1 MEHYDWNDGW
11 LFTPV
16 FDPAIVRPECPE
28 LTLEPVRLPHTVK
41 ALPYNYCNEN
51 DYQKL
56 SGYRREFFAPKEW
69 EGRTVLL
76 TFGAVAHDAT
86 VFCNGRRVFHHS
98 CGYTAFTVDL
108 TSALHL
114 GQKNVVAVRCDS
126 REDLNIPP
134 FGGQMDF
141 LTYGGIC
148 RAVCLDVKETAYL
161 RDIFIETKAEGG
173 FRIYTAT
180 VGETVGCT
188 LQAEIRSP
196 SGSRAFYTGELSL
209 PITGALN
216 SVHPWSIEHPTLY
229 TRTVLLTFGA
239 VAHDATVFCNGR
251 RVFHHSCGYTAFT
264 VDLTSALHL
273 GQKNVVAVRCDSR
286 EDLNIPPFGG
296 QMDFLTYGGICRA
309 VCLDVK
315 EPAYLRDIFIET
327 KAEGDFRIYTAT
339 VGETVGCT
347 LQAEIRSP
355 SGSRAFYTGE
365 LSLPI
370 TGALNS
376 VHPWSIEHPTLYTL
390 TVRLIRPGTGGLP
403 DRVLDEKSCRFGFRT
418 LQFVA
423 GGLYLN
429 GQRVELR
436 GLNRRQSYAYQ
447 GYAMPDSIQR
457 LDAQLLKKQLGC
469 NAVRLTTPPSPA
481 FLDACD
487 ELGLLVFVEMPGW
500 QHVGDDIWKAQA
512 LQNCREMVCQCRSH
526 PSIFLWGVRV
536 SGSADDENFYKRTNE
551 TVRRLDPTRPT
562 AGTRSTRRSQLLED
576 VYAYADY
583 SYHGRG
589 VGCEARTAVTPDT
602 RKGYLISEFEGA
614 QFPAKSFDDE
624 PHRLAQALRYAAV
637 LNDTIA
643 QQGVAGSFGW
653 CMTDYNTHREFGS
666 GDRISYQ
673 GVMDMFRSPKLSAA
687 VYASQKTPRSPSDIV
702 LEISSSMA
710 LGDHPGGFAG
720 ACWAFTNAESLR
732 LYRDNDFVAEF
743 TPDRRGRFAALPH
756 PPIEIHDFVGLLLE
770 KYEGID
776 RTAAP
781 QVAAILNEMRR
792 DAMELSPLSRAR
804 MYSLRL
810 SWNELVQLYYKYIG
824 VLGSP
829 AAVYRFEAV
838 WHGRAVRT
846 VVKEPVQ
853 SVRLECTVHNPI
865 LTDGPTWDCAAVS
878 LRAIDQNGNLLPYC
892 GEAVQLS
899 VEGPLRILGPSVVP
913 LRGGMAGTYLATT
926 GEAGP
931 ARLHCRMEGA
941 LDAEVSLTIRCRE
954 E

>member
-148 RAVCLDVKETAYL
+148 RAVCLDVKE
-161 RDIFIETKAEGG
+161 
-173 FRIYTAT
+173 
-180 VGETVGCT
+180 
-188 LQAEIRSP
+188 
-196 SGSRAFYTGELSL
+196 
-209 PITGALN
+209 
-216 SVHPWSIEHPTLY
+216 
-229 TRTVLLTFGA
+229 
-239 VAHDATVFCNGR
+239 
-251 RVFHHSCGYTAFT
+251 
-264 VDLTSALHL
+264 
-273 GQKNVVAVRCDSR
+273 
-286 EDLNIPPFGG
+286 
-296 QMDFLTYGGICRA
+296 
-309 VCLDVK
+309 
-315 EPAYLRDIFIET
+315 PAYLRDIFIEA
-327 KAEGDFRIYTAT
+327 KAEGDFRIYSST

-436 GLNRRQSYAYQ
+436 GLNRHQSYAYQ

-487 ELGLLVFVEMPGW
+487 ELGLLVFTEMPGW
-500 QHVGDDIWKAQA
+500 QHLGDDTWKAQA
-512 LQNCREMVCQCRSH
+512 LQNCREMVCQCRNH

-536 SGSADDENFYKRTNE
+536 SGSADDESFYKRTNE

-576 VYAYADY
+576 VYAYTDY

-743 TPDRRGRFAALPH
+743 TSRPPGPLCGSAPPAHRDTRFRGPAAGEIRGHRPHCRTAGGRHPQRDAPGRYGAFAPVPGADVLAAPELERACAALLQIYRRAGQPRYRLPLRGRLAWPGRQDRHPGARAERPAGMHRPQPHPDRRPHLGLRRREPAGHRPERQPPAL
-756 PPIEIHDFVGLLLE
+756 L
-770 KYEGID
+770 
-776 RTAAP
+776 
-781 QVAAILNEMRR
+781 
-792 DAMELSPLSRAR
+792 
-804 MYSLRL
+804 
-810 SWNELVQLYYKYIG
+810 W
-824 VLGSP
+824 
-829 AAVYRFEAV
+829 
-838 WHGRAVRT
+838 
-846 VVKEPVQ
+846 
-853 SVRLECTVHNPI
+853 
-865 LTDGPTWDCAAVS
+865 
-878 LRAIDQNGNLLPYC
+878 
-892 GEAVQLS
+892 
-899 VEGPLRILGPSVVP
+899 
-913 LRGGMAGTYLATT
+913 
-926 GEAGP
+926 
-931 ARLHCRMEGA
+931 
-941 LDAEVSLTIRCRE
+941 
-954 E
+954 

>member
-41 ALPYNYCNEN
+41 TLPYNYCNEN

-148 RAVCLDVKETAYL
+148 RAVCLDVKE
-161 RDIFIETKAEGG
+161 
-173 FRIYTAT
+173 
-180 VGETVGCT
+180 
-188 LQAEIRSP
+188 
-196 SGSRAFYTGELSL
+196 
-209 PITGALN
+209 
-216 SVHPWSIEHPTLY
+216 
-229 TRTVLLTFGA
+229 
-239 VAHDATVFCNGR
+239 
-251 RVFHHSCGYTAFT
+251 
-264 VDLTSALHL
+264 
-273 GQKNVVAVRCDSR
+273 
-286 EDLNIPPFGG
+286 
-296 QMDFLTYGGICRA
+296 
-309 VCLDVK
+309 
-315 EPAYLRDIFIET
+315 PAYLRDIFIET
-327 KAEGDFRIYTAT
+327 RAEGDFRIYTAT

-436 GLNRRQSYAYQ
+436 GLNRHQSYAYQ

-457 LDAQLLKKQLGC
+457 LDAQLLKKELGC
-469 NAVRLTTPPSPA
+469 NAVRTSHCPPSPA

-487 ELGLLVFVEMPGW
+487 ELGILVFTEMPGW
-500 QHVGDDIWKAQA
+500 QHLGDDTWKAQA
-512 LQNCREMVCQCRSH
+512 LQNCREMVCQYRNH

-536 SGSADDENFYKRTNE
+536 SGSADDEAFYKRTNE

-562 AGTRSTRRSQLLED
+562 AGARSSRKTQLPED
-576 VYAYADY
+576 GYAY
-583 SYHGRG
+583 
-589 VGCEARTAVTPDT
+589 
-602 RKGYLISEFEGA
+602 
-614 QFPAKSFDDE
+614 
-624 PHRLAQALRYAAV
+624 
-637 LNDTIA
+637 
-643 QQGVAGSFGW
+643 
-653 CMTDYNTHREFGS
+653 
-666 GDRISYQ
+666 
-673 GVMDMFRSPKLSAA
+673 
-687 VYASQKTPRSPSDIV
+687 
-702 LEISSSMA
+702 
-710 LGDHPGGFAG
+710 
-720 ACWAFTNAESLR
+720 
-732 LYRDNDFVAEF
+732 
-743 TPDRRGRFAALPH
+743 
-756 PPIEIHDFVGLLLE
+756 HD
-770 KYEGID
+770 
-776 RTAAP
+776 
-781 QVAAILNEMRR
+781 
-792 DAMELSPLSRAR
+792 
-804 MYSLRL
+804 
-810 SWNELVQLYYKYIG
+810 
-824 VLGSP
+824 
-829 AAVYRFEAV
+829 
-838 WHGRAVRT
+838 
-846 VVKEPVQ
+846 
-853 SVRLECTVHNPI
+853 
-865 LTDGPTWDCAAVS
+865 
-878 LRAIDQNGNLLPYC
+878 
-892 GEAVQLS
+892 
-899 VEGPLRILGPSVVP
+899 
-913 LRGGMAGTYLATT
+913 
-926 GEAGP
+926 
-931 ARLHCRMEGA
+931 
-941 LDAEVSLTIRCRE
+941 
-954 E
+954 

>member
-69 EGRTVLL
+69 EG
-76 TFGAVAHDAT
+76 
-86 VFCNGRRVFHHS
+86 
-98 CGYTAFTVDL
+98 
-108 TSALHL
+108 
-114 GQKNVVAVRCDS
+114 
-126 REDLNIPP
+126 
-134 FGGQMDF
+134 
-141 LTYGGIC
+141 
-148 RAVCLDVKETAYL
+148 
-161 RDIFIETKAEGG
+161 
-173 FRIYTAT
+173 
-180 VGETVGCT
+180 
-188 LQAEIRSP
+188 
-196 SGSRAFYTGELSL
+196 
-209 PITGALN
+209 
-216 SVHPWSIEHPTLY
+216 
-229 TRTVLLTFGA
+229 RTVLLTFGA

-390 TVRLIRPGTGGLP
+390 TVRLFRPGTGGLP
-403 DRVLDEKSCRFGFRT
+403 DRGLDEKSCRFGFRT

-536 SGSADDENFYKRTNE
+536 SGSADDESFYKRTNE

-614 QFPAKSFDDE
+614 QFPAKPFDDE

-673 GVMDMFRSPKLSAA
+673 GVMDMFRNPKLSAA

-792 DAMELSPLSRAR
+792 DSMELSPLSRAR

-931 ARLHCRMEGA
+931 AKLHCRMEGA
-941 LDAEVSLTIRCRE
+941 LDTEVSLTIRCRE

>member
-16 FDPAIVRPECPE
+16 FDPALVRPECPE

-51 DYQKL
+51 DCQKL

-148 RAVCLDVKETAYL
+148 RAVCLDVKEPAYL

-173 FRIYTAT
+173 
-180 VGETVGCT
+180 
-188 LQAEIRSP
+188 
-196 SGSRAFYTGELSL
+196 
-209 PITGALN
+209 
-216 SVHPWSIEHPTLY
+216 
-229 TRTVLLTFGA
+229 
-239 VAHDATVFCNGR
+239 
-251 RVFHHSCGYTAFT
+251 
-264 VDLTSALHL
+264 
-273 GQKNVVAVRCDSR
+273 
-286 EDLNIPPFGG
+286 
-296 QMDFLTYGGICRA
+296 
-309 VCLDVK
+309 
-315 EPAYLRDIFIET
+315 
-327 KAEGDFRIYTAT
+327 FRIYTAT

-403 DRVLDEKSCRFGFRT
+403 DRALDEKSCRFGFRT

-536 SGSADDENFYKRTNE
+536 SGSADDESFYKRTNE

-614 QFPAKSFDDE
+614 QFPAKPFDDE

-673 GVMDMFRSPKLSAA
+673 GVMDMFRNPKLSAA
-687 VYASQKTPRSPSDIV
+687 VYASQKTPHSPSDIV
-702 LEISSSMA
+702 LEVSSSMA

-770 KYEGID
+770 KYEGLD

-792 DAMELSPLSRAR
+792 DSMELSPLSRAR

-931 ARLHCRMEGA
+931 AKLHCRMEGA
-941 LDAEVSLTIRCRE
+941 LDTEVSLTIRCRE

>member
-1 MEHYDWNDGW
+1 MILSCSHISKSFGTDVILNDVS
-11 LFTPV
+11 FHIE
-16 FDPAIVRPECPE
+16 DYEKAAIVGINGAGKSTLLKIIVGE
-28 LTLEPVRLPHTVK
+28 LSADQGDAVLSKGKTL
-41 ALPYNYCNEN
+41 
-51 DYQKL
+51 
-56 SGYRREFFAPKEW
+56 GYLAQ
-69 EGRTVLL
+69 
-76 TFGAVAHDAT
+76 HQ
-86 VFCNGRRVFHHS
+86 
-98 CGYTAFTVDL
+98 DL
-108 TSALHL
+108 TSHKTIYEELLEVKRPIIEMEEKIRSLEVQMKHVTGAELDQMLDTYTRLNHEFEL
-114 GQKNVVAVRCDS
+114 ANGYSYQSEITGVLKGLGFAEEDFTKEISTLSGGQKTRVSLGKLLLS
-126 REDLNIPP
+126 RP
-134 FGGQMDF
+134 
-141 LTYGGIC
+141 
-148 RAVCLDVKETAYL
+148 
-161 RDIFIETKAEGG
+161 DII
-173 FRIYTAT
+173 
-180 VGETVGCT
+180 
-188 LQAEIRSP
+188 
-196 SGSRAFYTGELSL
+196 
-209 PITGALN
+209 
-216 SVHPWSIEHPTLY
+216 
-229 TRTVLLTFGA
+229 
-239 VAHDATVFCNGR
+239 
-251 RVFHHSCGYTAFT
+251 
-264 VDLTSALHL
+264 
-273 GQKNVVAVRCDSR
+273 
-286 EDLNIPPFGG
+286 
-296 QMDFLTYGGICRA
+296 M
-309 VCLDVK
+309 
-315 EPAYLRDIFIET
+315 
-327 KAEGDFRIYTAT
+327 
-339 VGETVGCT
+339 
-347 LQAEIRSP
+347 
-355 SGSRAFYTGE
+355 
-365 LSLPI
+365 
-370 TGALNS
+370 
-376 VHPWSIEHPTLYTL
+376 
-390 TVRLIRPGTGGLP
+390 
-403 DRVLDEKSCRFGFRT
+403 LDEP
-418 LQFVA
+418 
-423 GGLYLN
+423 
-429 GQRVELR
+429 
-436 GLNRRQSYAYQ
+436 
-447 GYAMPDSIQR
+447 MPDSIQR

-469 NAVRLTTPPSPA
+469 NAVRLTAPPSPA

-536 SGSADDENFYKRTNE
+536 SGSADDESFYKRTNE

-899 VEGPLRILGPSVVP
+899 AEGPLRILGPSVVP

-931 ARLHCRMEGA
+931 AKLHCRMEGA
-941 LDAEVSLTIRCRE
+941 LDTEVSLTIRCRE

>member
-51 DYQKL
+51 DCQKL

-148 RAVCLDVKETAYL
+148 RAVCLDVKE
-161 RDIFIETKAEGG
+161 
-173 FRIYTAT
+173 
-180 VGETVGCT
+180 
-188 LQAEIRSP
+188 
-196 SGSRAFYTGELSL
+196 
-209 PITGALN
+209 
-216 SVHPWSIEHPTLY
+216 
-229 TRTVLLTFGA
+229 
-239 VAHDATVFCNGR
+239 
-251 RVFHHSCGYTAFT
+251 
-264 VDLTSALHL
+264 
-273 GQKNVVAVRCDSR
+273 
-286 EDLNIPPFGG
+286 
-296 QMDFLTYGGICRA
+296 
-309 VCLDVK
+309 
-315 EPAYLRDIFIET
+315 PAYLRDIFIET
-327 KAEGDFRIYTAT
+327 KAEGSFRIYTAA

-403 DRVLDEKSCRFGFRT
+403 DRALDEKSCRFGFRT

-436 GLNRRQSYAYQ
+436 GLNRHQSYAYQ

-536 SGSADDENFYKRTNE
+536 SGSADDESFYKRTNE

-562 AGTRSTRRSQLLED
+562 AGTRSSRRSQLLED

-614 QFPAKSFDDE
+614 QFPAKPFDDE

-673 GVMDMFRSPKLSAA
+673 GVMDMFRNPKLSAA

-702 LEISSSMA
+702 LEVSSSMA

-770 KYEGID
+770 KYEGLD

-810 SWNELVQLYYKYIG
+810 SWNELVQLYCKYIG

-931 ARLHCRMEGA
+931 AKLHCRMEGA

>member
-1 MEHYDWNDGW
+1 M
-11 LFTPV
+11 
-16 FDPAIVRPECPE
+16 
-28 LTLEPVRLPHTVK
+28 
-41 ALPYNYCNEN
+41 
-51 DYQKL
+51 
-56 SGYRREFFAPKEW
+56 
-69 EGRTVLL
+69 
-76 TFGAVAHDAT
+76 
-86 VFCNGRRVFHHS
+86 
-98 CGYTAFTVDL
+98 
-108 TSALHL
+108 
-114 GQKNVVAVRCDS
+114 
-126 REDLNIPP
+126 
-134 FGGQMDF
+134 
-141 LTYGGIC
+141 
-148 RAVCLDVKETAYL
+148 
-161 RDIFIETKAEGG
+161 
-173 FRIYTAT
+173 
-180 VGETVGCT
+180 
-188 LQAEIRSP
+188 
-196 SGSRAFYTGELSL
+196 
-209 PITGALN
+209 
-216 SVHPWSIEHPTLY
+216 
-229 TRTVLLTFGA
+229 
-239 VAHDATVFCNGR
+239 
-251 RVFHHSCGYTAFT
+251 
-264 VDLTSALHL
+264 
-273 GQKNVVAVRCDSR
+273 
-286 EDLNIPPFGG
+286 
-296 QMDFLTYGGICRA
+296 
-309 VCLDVK
+309 
-315 EPAYLRDIFIET
+315 
-327 KAEGDFRIYTAT
+327 
-339 VGETVGCT
+339 
-347 LQAEIRSP
+347 
-355 SGSRAFYTGE
+355 
-365 LSLPI
+365 
-370 TGALNS
+370 
-376 VHPWSIEHPTLYTL
+376 
-390 TVRLIRPGTGGLP
+390 
-403 DRVLDEKSCRFGFRT
+403 LDEKSCRFGFRT

-469 NAVRLTTPPSPA
+469 NAVRLTAPPSPA

-536 SGSADDENFYKRTNE
+536 SGSADDESFYKRTNE

-576 VYAYADY
+576 VYAYTDY

-702 LEISSSMA
+702 LEVSSSMA

-743 TPDRRGRFAALPH
+743 APDRRGRFAALPH

-770 KYEGID
+770 KYEGLD

-899 VEGPLRILGPSVVP
+899 AEGPLRILGPSVVP

-931 ARLHCRMEGA
+931 AKLHCRMEGA
-941 LDAEVSLTIRCRE
+941 LDTEAFLTIRCRE

>member
-1 MEHYDWNDGW
+1 MEHYDWNEGW
-11 LFTPV
+11 LFTPR
-16 FDPAIVRPECPE
+16 FDPALVRPECGLE
-28 LTLEPVRLPHTVK
+28 LEPVRIPHTVRV
-41 ALPYNYCNEN
+41 LPYNYCNEN
-51 DYQKL
+51 EYQCL
-56 SGYRREFFAPKEW
+56 CGYRREFFAPREW
-69 EGRTVLL
+69 AGRTVLL

-86 VFCNGRRVFHHS
+86 VFCNGRRLFHHA

-134 FGGQMDF
+134 FGGQIDH
-141 LTYGGIC
+141 LTYGGIY
-148 RAVCLDVKETAYL
+148 RAVSLDIKEPAYL
-161 RDIFIETKAEGG
+161 RDVFIEAKAEGD
-173 FRIYTAT
+173 FRIYTST

-196 SGSRAFYTGELSL
+196 SGSRAAYSGELSL
-209 PITGALN
+209 PITGVLN
-216 SVHPWSIEHPTLY
+216 
-229 TRTVLLTFGA
+229 G
-239 VAHDATVFCNGR
+239 
-251 RVFHHSCGYTAFT
+251 
-264 VDLTSALHL
+264 
-273 GQKNVVAVRCDSR
+273 
-286 EDLNIPPFGG
+286 
-296 QMDFLTYGGICRA
+296 
-309 VCLDVK
+309 
-315 EPAYLRDIFIET
+315 
-327 KAEGDFRIYTAT
+327 
-339 VGETVGCT
+339 
-347 LQAEIRSP
+347 
-355 SGSRAFYTGE
+355 
-365 LSLPI
+365 
-370 TGALNS
+370 

-390 TVRLIRPGTGGLP
+390 TVQLIRPGSAGLP
-403 DRVLDEKSCRFGFRT
+403 DRVLDEKTIRFGFRT
-418 LQFVA
+418 VQFVA

-436 GLNRRQSYAYQ
+436 GLNRHQSYAYQ

-469 NAVRLTTPPSPA
+469 NAVRLTAPPSPA

-536 SGSADDENFYKRTNE
+536 SGSADDESFYKRTNE

-576 VYAYADY
+576 VYAYTDY

-770 KYEGID
+770 KYEGLD

-931 ARLHCRMEGA
+931 AKLHCRMEGA
-941 LDAEVSLTIRCRE
+941 LDTEVSLTIRCRE